1 MGQLTPLKQTP
12 VTIIRRPGQLIIPK
26 RQPKAS
32 GPTPPPVDPPPSA
45 EPVQVGGTLAFTQ
58 GTHPSGIYQWKFSPD
73 GVAPYLISN
82 NPNLQA
88 AYPLWAGA
96 ISGGTVGQNTNILD
110 VVIEMN
116 GMHMLCE
123 YDGGAQISEP
133 VICVVTP

>member
-26 RQPKAS
+26 RPLKAS
-32 GPTPPPVDPPPSA
+32 GPPAPPVDPPPSA

-58 GTHPSGIYQWKFSPD
+58 GAHPSGSYQWKFSPD
-73 GVAPYLISN
+73 GVATYKNSS

-88 AYPLWAGA
+88 AYPSWPGA
-96 ISGGTVGQNTNILD
+96 IQGGTNNQNTNILD

-123 YDGGAQISEP
+123 YDGAAQISEP
-133 VICVVTP
+133 VICVVTL